1 MKIEI
6 GKVQTLEVIR
16 EEPEGWYLVG
26 DDETGEILLPLRYAP
41 ENMMQ
46 LDEIEVFVY
55 CDSDD
60 NPVATTERPLV
71 MAGEFACLEV
81 MDIHP
86 TAGAFL
92 NWGLPKDLL
101 LPYREQPVRVR
112 KGEKV
117 VVYVMADERSGRM
130 VATRRF
136 NRFLDVYRVTVGP
149 GDAVDILVYE
159 QTPLG
164 YNAIVNSSW
173 RGLLFRSDLGS
184 EPMFIG
190 RRLKG
195 FVREIRANGK
205 IDLTLNAS
213 GYQRVAPLGE
223 LILEALRENGGS
235 LAFDDKSDPELIR
248 DAFEVSKKAFKQA
261 LGLLYKQKLIRF
273 EAPGIVLVN
282 L

>member
-1 MKIEI
+1 MSFC
-6 GKVQTLEVIR
+6 R
-16 EEPEGWYLVG
+16 LV
-26 DDETGEILLPLRYAP
+26 TR
-41 ENMMQ
+41 
-46 LDEIEVFVY
+46 
-55 CDSDD
+55 
-60 NPVATTERPLV
+60 ATFTP
-71 MAGEFACLEV
+71 G
-81 MDIHP
+81 P
-86 TAGAFL
+86 
-92 NWGLPKDLL
+92 
-101 LPYREQPVRVR
+101 
-112 KGEKV
+112 
-117 VVYVMADERSGRM
+117 SSSS
-130 VATRRF
+130 
-136 NRFLDVYRVTVGP
+136 YRVTVGP

-273 EAPGIVLVN
+273 EPPGIVLVN